1 MFRHEIVLMSE
12 ITDEYMHE
20 MLETLKP
27 YTLILLHS
35 TPKRNE
41 LGADKI
47 IWEHGRRNFA
57 LRRDGLL
64 CLVCPA
70 TDEGSVAGMYI
81 FRTNVEETKKI
92 MDGDP
97 AVMAGVFT
105 YDAHAL
111 AGFPGDALAK

>member
-1 MFRHEIVLMSE
+1 MSE

-20 MLETLKP
+20 MLKTVKP
-27 YTLILLHS
+27 YTLVLLQS
-35 TPKRNE
+35 TSKRDEVGANE
-41 LGADKI
+41 I

-57 LRRDGLL
+57 LRKDGSI

-70 TDEGSVAGMYI
+70 TDGGTVAGMYI

-97 AVMAGVFT
+97 AVMAGIYT
-105 YDAHAL
+105 YDMHAL
-111 AGFPGDALAK
+111 LGFPGDSLAK